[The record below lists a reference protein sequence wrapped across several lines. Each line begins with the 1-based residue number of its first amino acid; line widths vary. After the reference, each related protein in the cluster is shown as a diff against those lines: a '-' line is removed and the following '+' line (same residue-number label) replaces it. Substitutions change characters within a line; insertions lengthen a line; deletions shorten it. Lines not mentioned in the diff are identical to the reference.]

1 MNQTGIR
8 GYVVGGS
15 NGEFVLLSHDER
27 VDLVQSA
34 REAIPSDRTLIAG
47 SGTESTHSTIELS
60 HRMKDAG
67 ADALIIVTPRYYA
80 NLMTAEAFVKYYQ
93 RVAEEVQ
100 HPILLYNVPA
110 NTRINLPLE
119 AIEEL
124 AKHPMIMG
132 IKDSGGDIVRIA
144 SIVERTAP
152 DFQVLAGS
160 ASFFLPALAV
170 GAVGC
175 VSALANIAPQ
185 RLIDIMESYLAGAVD
200 TAQSI
205 QRSIL
210 DANAAVTAGYGV
222 PGLKAALDMIGLY
235 GGPVREPLR
244 PLTDEG
250 RQDLERVLKEAGIL

>member
-1 MNQTGIR
+1 
-8 GYVVGGS
+8 
-15 NGEFVLLSHDER
+15 
-27 VDLVQSA
+27 
-34 REAIPSDRTLIAG
+34 
-47 SGTESTHSTIELS
+47 
-60 HRMKDAG
+60 
-67 ADALIIVTPRYYA
+67 
-80 NLMTAEAFVKYYQ
+80 
-93 RVAEEVQ
+93 VAEEVQ